1 MSVNVLIDDVG
12 ESSIDRAKKLLA
24 GIPHGADKAVGSAL
38 KRAANTGMSGASK
51 ALRKEYVV
59 KAGDITRYT
68 RRKLHFVAAA
78 GVTTVDMEF
87 RGEHI
92 PLIRFD
98 TRVSA
103 DGRVSARV
111 KRASARTALDHVF
124 AAHVGKHYGVFE
136 RDTDRRF
143 PIMEKLGPS
152 VPQMLDAND
161 DVSQELGDKIR
172 EAFEERLDHEILAVM
187 NGWRN

>member
-1 MSVNVLIDDVG
+1 MIQIMIDDIG
-12 ESSIDRAKKLLA
+12 DGSIERAQKLLA

-38 KRAANTGMSGASK
+38 KRAANSGMSQASK

-68 RRKLHFVAAA
+68 RRKLHFVSS
-78 GVTTVDMEF
+78 GGMTTVDMTF

-98 TRVSA
+98 TKIGG
-103 DGRVSARV
+103 DGRVNARV

-124 AAHVGKHYGVFE
+124 SAHVGGHYGVFE
-136 RDTDRRF
+136 RETDRRF
-143 PIMEKLGPS
+143 PIAEKFGPS
-152 VPQMLDAND
+152 VPQMLAAND

-172 EAFEERLDHEILAVM
+172 EVFEERLDHEILAVM
-187 NGWRN
+187 NGWR